1 VKSIIADAYQYVNDY
16 NSTKFDMV
24 FMDVNYEEDNLEI
37 SPPMKFLQTEF
48 LRKLTVSLGKNLILK
63 DLVTA
68 DGFVT
73 FNLLSYDKETTDRVF
88 GMIAEVPKS
97 HKYYIEGEEEVNRVI
112 HITKS

>member
-1 VKSIIADAYQYVNDY
+1 
-16 NSTKFDMV
+16 
-24 FMDVNYEEDNLEI
+24 
-37 SPPMKFLQTEF
+37 
-48 LRKLTVSLGKNLILK
+48 LK